1 MRYFKEKNIINYYM
15 DSDSSA
21 DMGIINEVINND
33 IKLINNQTNSTV
45 KKPESSDTDYYLSLL
60 ANKQKLNEDSDNNSN
75 ADSSVS
81 EILESEK
88 SDTSIES
95 DSEDNSRKTD
105 KSDNSSRSSRSSRSH
120 RSNRSQ
126 KYSPKMPFN
135 PAPFSGAQQKI
146 NTEKDDRMKKIEL
159 LRKLSE
165 LKTKGYDL
173 SKPYDFNS
181 SIEEM
186 EYEYELLKSFA
197 NKRNGIK
204 LFKSCLCNGIS
215 IIEMLNDKYDPF
227 EFQLTGWSEH
237 MSVEVDSYEEVLE
250 ELYEKYKGTG
260 KSMPPEAKLV
270 LLLVASASAFHFSKS
285 TFKNL
290 PGVDQAMKNN
300 PDLVAR
306 MINPKKTPSQFQT
319 QQEIHIQK
327 QRELAIQR
335 ERAQRNQGSQN
346 QMNKNV
352 INPLQPTATRNEQ
365 PVLKAPDNVQD
376 ILKKLHGNNNSNLD
390 SNLDSYVTNNSETQE
405 SSSNNDR
412 IVASNSAT
420 TSERRKRN
428 KKPIMTVL

>member
-1 MRYFKEKNIINYYM
+1 M
-15 DSDSSA
+15 DSDSST
-21 DMGIINEVINND
+21 DIGIINDVMKKDIQILNND
-33 IKLINNQTNSTV
+33 VNSV
-45 KKPESSDTDYYLSLL
+45 IKKPESSDTDYYLGLL

-75 ADSSVS
+75 ADSSDS
-81 EILESEK
+81 EI
-88 SDTSIES
+88 IES
-95 DSEDNSRKTD
+95 D
-105 KSDNSSRSSRSSRSH
+105 KSDSSLESDSDESSRRSENKSQRSARSNRSSRS
-120 RSNRSQ
+120 Q
-126 KYSPKMPFN
+126 KSPINSPKKPFN
-135 PAPFSGAQQKI
+135 PAPFSGVQQKV
-146 NTEKDDRMKKIEL
+146 NTEKEDRMKKIEL

-186 EYEYELLKSFA
+186 EYEFELLKSFA

-215 IIEMLNDKYDPF
+215 IVEMLNDKYDPF

-290 PGVDQAMKNN
+290 PGVDQAMRNN

-306 MINPKKTPSQFQT
+306 MINPKKQQSQFQT
-319 QQEIHIQK
+319 QQELHLQR

-335 ERAQRNQGSQN
+335 ERNQRNKNQQN
-346 QMNKNV
+346 PVSNNV
-352 INPLQPTATRNEQ
+352 INPIQPTATRNEQ
-365 PVLKAPDNVQD
+365 PPIKAPENVQD
-376 ILKKLHGNNNSNLD
+376 ILKKLHGSNQSNLD
-390 SNLDSYVTNNSETQE
+390 DYVTNNSETQE

-412 IVASNSAT
+412 IIASNSAT
-420 TSERRKRN
+420 NTSERRKRN